1 MFDRDHRN
9 CYTVNRTEWFYPFFR
24 PSLGEVHMIRIL
36 STLALGLM
44 LSVNA
49 QAALLANYTFATN
62 LSPTT
67 VAAGV
72 TVSALTPISNR
83 VAQVATDG
91 GVAQFTGVGVQS
103 PFSPSATFTITAINP
118 LQKVL
123 IETMSFD
130 LRKLI
135 GGNGELQIT
144 NNVDGQVFLAQ
155 ATSTSYQPKP
165 YVFAPKLLSN
175 SVTFTFA
182 RRSIN
187 NGTANMLID
196 NLQVNGVIPEPA
208 SMAIFGVLGL
218 AGVVY
223 RRRMNKA

>member
-1 MFDRDHRN
+1 
-9 CYTVNRTEWFYPFFR
+9 
-24 PSLGEVHMIRIL
+24 MIRIL

-44 LSVNA
+44 LNVSA

-83 VAQVATDG
+83 VAQVGTDG
-91 GVAQFTGVGVQS
+91 GVAQFQGVGITS
-103 PFSPSATFTITAINP
+103 PFTDSATFTLTANDP
-118 LQKVL
+118 SKKMLV
-123 IETMSFD
+123 ETLSFD
-130 LRKLI
+130 LRKLV
-135 GGNGELQIT
+135 GANGELQIT
-144 NNVDGQVFLAQ
+144 NNVDGQVFLAT
-155 ATSTSYQPKP
+155 ASSTSYTAQPF
-165 YVFAPKLLSN
+165 VFSPKLLTN

-182 RRSIN
+182 RRSLN
-187 NGTANMLID
+187 AGTANMLID
-196 NLQVNGVIPEPA
+196 NLNVNGVIPEPA

>member
-1 MFDRDHRN
+1 
-9 CYTVNRTEWFYPFFR
+9 
-24 PSLGEVHMIRIL
+24 MIRIL

-67 VAAGV
+67 VAAGA
-72 TVSALTPISNR
+72 TVSALTPINSR
-83 VAQVATDG
+83 VAQSATDG
-91 GVAQFTGVGVQS
+91 GVAQFVGVGQTS
-103 PFSPSATFTITAINP
+103 PFFDSATFTIAATD
-118 LQKVL
+118 LTKKVL
-123 IETMSFD
+123 IETLSFD

-135 GGNGELQIT
+135 GGNGELRIT
-144 NNVDGQVFLAQ
+144 NNVDGQVFFAQ
-155 ATSTSYQPKP
+155 ATSTSYTAQPF
-165 YVFAPKLLSN
+165 VFTPKLLAN

-187 NGTANMLID
+187 NGTANMLMD

>member
-1 MFDRDHRN
+1 
-9 CYTVNRTEWFYPFFR
+9 
-24 PSLGEVHMIRIL
+24 MIRIL

-67 VAAGV
+67 VAAGA
-72 TVSALTPISNR
+72 TVSALTPINSR
-83 VAQVATDG
+83 VAQSATDG
-91 GVAQFTGVGVQS
+91 GVAQFVGVGQTS
-103 PFSPSATFTITAINP
+103 PFSDSATFTIAATD
-118 LQKVL
+118 LTKKVL
-123 IETMSFD
+123 IETLSFD
-130 LRKLI
+130 LRKLT
-135 GGNGELQIT
+135 GPNGELRIT

-155 ATSTSYQPKP
+155 ATSTSYTAQPF
-165 YVFAPKLLSN
+165 VFTPKLLAN

-182 RRSIN
+182 RRSTN
-187 NGTANMLID
+187 LDGTANMLMD